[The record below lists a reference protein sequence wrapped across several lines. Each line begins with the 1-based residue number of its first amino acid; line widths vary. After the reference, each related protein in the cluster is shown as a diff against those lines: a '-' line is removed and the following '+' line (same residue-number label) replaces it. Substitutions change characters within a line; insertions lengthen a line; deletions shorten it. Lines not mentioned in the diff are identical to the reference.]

1 MVMSRVFSRAVFALF
16 LAGLGTFPLV
26 AAPAASAAPVAS
38 ASIPP
43 AFADLSRPVL
53 HQSPNDA
60 VMLVRGVLSPGGT
73 VEIRGK
79 RVVVRD
85 LPAVVS
91 RIQVMLDD
99 FDHPRVDLRVVLQL
113 VEASP
118 TVIPTGEGGAVPE
131 PMLGRLRRTFR
142 YAYYKLVSQGGFE
155 AGEGTDVR
163 SLIGQD
169 FPVSFRLGTLQRG
182 QGVSLRDFQLRRLD
196 PAGEE
201 QNLIDTNLSLVIDR
215 PLVLGLTTDE
225 SSNRALLVVITCTR
239 ATQPVV
245 P

>member
-1 MVMSRVFSRAVFALF
+1 MSRVFSRAVFALF
-16 LAGLGTFPLV
+16 LAGLGTPSLF
-26 AAPAASAAPVAS
+26 AAPAAPAVP
-38 ASIPP
+38 PP

-60 VMLVRGVLSPGGT
+60 VLLVRSVLSASGT
-73 VEIRGK
+73 VEVRGK

-85 LPAVVS
+85 IPAVIS
-91 RIQVMLDD
+91 RLQLMLDD

-118 TVIPTGEGGAVPE
+118 TVMPATEAGAVPE
-131 PMLGRLRRTFR
+131 PILGRLHKAFR
-142 YAYYKLVSQGGFE
+142 YSYYRLVAQGGFE

-169 FPVSFRLGTLQRG
+169 FPISFRLGTLQRG
-182 QGVSLRDFQLRRLD
+182 QGVSLRDFQLRRLNQ
-196 PAGEE
+196 AGEE
-201 QNLIDTNLSLVIDR
+201 LGLIDTNLSLSLDR

-225 SSNRALLVVITCTR
+225 SSSRALLVVITCTR
-239 ATQPVV
+239 VAQAVAP
-245 P
+245 